1 MQRILRAFTSL
12 STRLLLLTL
21 LWVSFIVV
29 SVGYTMLLNWEL
41 EASAATVRTVGELR
55 HHAYRLLVSTPTDAA
70 FSRTTTL
77 RAPICAAKSTL
88 STSR

>member
-41 EASAATVRTVGELR
+41 EASAATVRTAGKVQ
-55 HHAYRLLVSTPTDAA
+55 A
-70 FSRTTTL
+70 
-77 RAPICAAKSTL
+77 
-88 STSR
+88 

>member
-55 HHAYRLLVSTPTDAA
+55 HHAYRCGFLAHDDAA
-70 FSRTTTL
+70 RADLRSEIDAFNVEMRRTVSR
-77 RAPICAAKSTL
+77 R
-88 STSR
+88 

>member
-41 EASAATVRTVGELR
+41 EASA
-55 HHAYRLLVSTPTDAA
+55 
-70 FSRTTTL
+70 FSRMTTR
-77 RAPICAAKSTL
+77 RAPICEARSTP

>member
-41 EASAATVRTVGELR
+41 EASAATVRTVGNC
-55 HHAYRLLVSTPTDAA
+55 AITPTDAA